1 MNKNRSNIFYCL
13 FSAFI
18 FLLVSNSII
27 AQSKQL
33 SLTQQSKLDFDFTMT
48 LQEVIE
54 TAHSQSPSAIL
65 ARHNFIVNYWQ
76 FRTYKAQFLPSLNLQ
91 GSLGNYNRSLV
102 SLQNAQTGE
111 IGYLQ
116 NNTLSNSLGLSI
128 DQNIPFTGGSVSVV
142 TSLNRLDQF
151 SPTDKITYNS
161 QPVKIT
167 LSQPINAYNS
177 LKWEKKIEP
186 KRFELAKRTYLNSM
200 ESITVTAVTYFF
212 DLLLAQRQV
221 EIARESHRNTEQ
233 LYKIAKER
241 FAIGSITKDELLQ
254 LELKLLNDNLAI
266 GDNQLAEK
274 TAMQRLR
281 NFLGYNESV
290 EIQLQQPPQN
300 PNITLDF
307 NDVMNMVLHNSTTGL
322 ENEIDYLFAQEA
334 IAKAKANAG
343 LQASLHAQFGLNQV
357 GNDVGLAYKSPL
369 DQEIFGLSLSLPI
382 MDWGLGRGKVKVA
395 KSQAQVIESQIEQ
408 AENQLREN
416 ITLQVL
422 RFNQQGGQCNVSQ
435 KADQVGQSRYAT
447 TKERFLNGTIGVTE
461 LNNAQTEMD
470 NAQLRYLQ
478 DLSNYW
484 IYYYNI
490 QKATLFNFITN
501 EKVSANF
508 DELINE

>member
-1 MNKNRSNIFYCL
+1 MGNRRISFLIFIL
-13 FSAFI
+13 MSVATT
-18 FLLVSNSII
+18 VKGQPHHN
-27 AQSKQL
+27 
-33 SLTQQSKLDFDFTMT
+33 FTMS

-102 SLQNAQTGE
+102 SLQNAETGE
-111 IGYLQ
+111 IGYLL

-300 PNITLDF
+300 PDITLDF

-322 ENEIDYLFAQEA
+322 ENEIDYLSAQEA

-357 GNDVGLAYKSPL
+357 GNDLGLAYKTPL

>member
-1 MNKNRSNIFYCL
+1 MKVYRFDQFGGLL
-13 FSAFI
+13 FAAVAMLFLVESAA
-18 FLLVSNSII
+18 
-27 AQSKQL
+27 AQPQHI
-33 SLTQQSKLDFDFTMT
+33 FTMS
-48 LQEVIE
+48 LEEVVG

-76 FRTYKAQFLPSLNLQ
+76 YRTYKAQFLPSLNLQ
-91 GSLGNYNRSLV
+91 GNLGNYNRSLV
-102 SLQNAQTGE
+102 SLQNAETGE

-128 DQNIPFTGGSVSVV
+128 NQNIPFTGGSVSVV

-221 EIARESHRNTEQ
+221 EIAQESHRNTEQ

-266 GDNQLAEK
+266 GDNQLTEK

-307 NDVMNMVLHNSTTGL
+307 NDVMNMVLQNSTASL
-322 ENEIDYLFAQEA
+322 ENEIDYLSAQEA

-357 GNDVGLAYKSPL
+357 GNDLGLAYKSPL
-369 DQEIFGLSLSLPI
+369 DQEILGLSISLPI

-501 EKVSANF
+501 EKVGANF

>member
-1 MNKNRSNIFYCL
+1 MKVYRFDQFGGLL
-13 FSAFI
+13 FAAVAMLFLVESAA
-18 FLLVSNSII
+18 
-27 AQSKQL
+27 AQPQH
-33 SLTQQSKLDFDFTMT
+33 FFTMS
-48 LQEVIE
+48 LEEVVG

-76 FRTYKAQFLPSLNLQ
+76 YRTYKAQFLPSLNLQ
-91 GSLGNYNRSLV
+91 GNLGNYNRSLV
-102 SLQNAQTGE
+102 SLQNAETGE

-128 DQNIPFTGGSVSVV
+128 NQNIPFTGGSVSVV

-221 EIARESHRNTEQ
+221 EIAQESHRNTEQ

-266 GDNQLAEK
+266 GDNQLTEK

-307 NDVMNMVLHNSTTGL
+307 NDVMNMVLQNSTASL
-322 ENEIDYLFAQEA
+322 ENEIDYLSAQEA

-357 GNDVGLAYKSPL
+357 GNDLGLAYKSPL
-369 DQEIFGLSLSLPI
+369 DQEILGLSISLPI